1 MDAVTHHGRRTAYRR
16 SDRRGDGAGP
26 VDGAEGD
33 DRAGDGNGDGDG
45 GALLCIHGSG
55 GSGGVWKS
63 QFRLA
68 DRRPVVALD
77 LSGHG
82 ESEDVDADPGY
93 GCLSAYVDDVVAVAR
108 ETDARVLVGNS
119 LGGAVALTVALERDL
134 PLDGLV
140 LAGTGARLAV
150 LDDLLYWLEGE
161 FDRAVEF
168 LHEPG
173 RLFHDPDERYLDLSR
188 AAMRE
193 AGQAVT
199 SRDFHTCH
207 VFDVRDRLAEVG
219 VPALAVVGEHDQLTP
234 PRYHEF
240 LAEELPDCGLAV
252 VDHAA
257 HLAML
262 ERPAAFNAAVA
273 EFLDRL

>member
-1 MDAVTHHGRRTAYRR
+1 MDGVTHHGRRTAYRR
-16 SDRRGDGAGP
+16 SDRS
-26 VDGAEGD
+26 GAEG
-33 DRAGDGNGDGDG
+33 GKS

-55 GSGGVWKS
+55 GSSGVWKS

-68 DRRPVVALD
+68 DRRSVVALD

-82 ESEDVDADPGY
+82 ASEDVDADPGY
-93 GCLSAYVDDVVAVAR
+93 GCLSAYTDDVVAVAR

-150 LDDLLYWLEGE
+150 LDDLLRWLESD

-168 LHEPG
+168 LHEPD

-193 AGQAVT
+193 AGRVVT

-207 VFDVRDRLAEVG
+207 VFDVRDRLDEVE
-219 VPALAVVGEHDQLTP
+219 VPALAVVGENDRLTP
-234 PRYHEF
+234 PWYHEF
-240 LAEELPDCGLAV
+240 LAEELPDCGLAAV
-252 VDHAA
+252 EDAA
-257 HLAML
+257 HLVML
-262 ERPAAFNAAVA
+262 EQPAAFNAAVT
-273 EFLDRL
+273 EFLDRVETG